1 MRGAVSRY
9 GKVTAVWRGPD
20 GRFHTVFLRDAG
32 AVFTPSALAAV
43 SEVLADVGDED
54 VEELVLRV
62 QESVVEYWQPR
73 PLDEQAEAPFV
84 DQAPPGGLI
93 DRTVTSV
100 RELEDALMG
109 VDPRWAIEVA
119 QALEVIGGSD

>member
-1 MRGAVSRY
+1 
-9 GKVTAVWRGPD
+9 VWRGPD

-43 SEVLADVGDED
+43 REVLADVSDDD
-54 VEELVLRV
+54 VWELVLRV
-62 QESVVEYWQPR
+62 QESVVEYWQAR
-73 PLDEQAEAPFV
+73 LSDEQAEAPFV

-100 RELEDALMG
+100 AELEDVLKG
-109 VDPRWAIEVA
+109 VDPRWGIEVA
-119 QALEVIGGSD
+119 QALEVIGDSD